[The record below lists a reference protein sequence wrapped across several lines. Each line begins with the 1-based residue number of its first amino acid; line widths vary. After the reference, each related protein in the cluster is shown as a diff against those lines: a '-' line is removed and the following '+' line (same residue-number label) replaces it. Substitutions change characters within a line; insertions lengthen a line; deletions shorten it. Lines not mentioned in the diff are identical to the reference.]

1 MLAKRYLKVT
11 SPRGQ
16 LKKLVASDRFSDQ
29 QDLLNQISHCLGFS
43 PIIPFSESFSELV
56 SISHC
61 FKPNVRFASFG
72 NNSCFL
78 VVCAWLGDVSHTPL
92 QRSAIN
98 EHVVVHPGRN
108 DYVLGD
114 SLIYGGEEPVYAI
127 LSPEKVNSFLRTP
140 AAGDLEKDKIVVI
153 RGAQAKNA

>member
-1 MLAKRYLKVT
+1 MLAGRYLKVT
-11 SPRGQ
+11 SFRGQ
-16 LKKLVASDRFSDQ
+16 LKKLVASDRFSGQ

-43 PIIPFSESFSELV
+43 LIIPFSESFSELV

-61 FKPNVRFASFG
+61 FKPNVRFASLG

-98 EHVVVHPGRN
+98 EHVVHPGRN

-127 LSPEKVNSFLRTP
+127 FSPKKVNSFLRTP

-153 RGAQAKNA
+153 RGTQAKNA